1 VVLDVSIAFELQD
14 GRLLVGSPATA
25 REQLGAYLEQSY
37 PNYVIDCFAFGSLP
51 IEHVLSSFDL
61 FANEVMAAIW
71 RMAIS

>member
-1 VVLDVSIAFELQD
+1 MLIAFELQG
-14 GRLLVGSPATA
+14 GRLLVGSPATS

-37 PNYVIDCFAFGSLP
+37 ANYVIDCFAFGRLP

-61 FANEVMAAIW
+61 CANEVMAAVG